1 MTFLG
6 QRARVRDPDRFA
18 DDTPKRGALVS
29 VGDIPI
35 DVPGVGRTLTAK
47 RQAHHFTT
55 LDQARRRAPR
65 CRACCS
71 RGCAPKPTARDRA
84 SWCSAIRSRRSC
96 GSWPFTTPT
105 AAPGDGFK
113 SRCAACLGAWC
124 RSPTKDATSVAV
136 LAGADNPG
144 STTWRGLVVAAEV
157 ECMDYA
163 SANFRHSPSVEQKIA
178 DNLGGWWSPYDGTA
192 FPNEESDI
200 EHIVA
205 KSEARDSGL
214 CAASAEI
221 QKRFTNDMDNL
232 TLAAPTLNRYEK
244 VAKDAAEWQPEH
256 NSCWFAGRVL
266 AVKLEYGLTVDPPES
281 RRPGGHA

>member
-1 MTFLG
+1 MSILNAAAT
-6 QRARVRDPDRFA
+6 
-18 DDTPKRGALVS
+18 KAL
-29 VGDIPI
+29 P
-35 DVPGVGRTLTAK
+35 L
-47 RQAHHFTT
+47 
-55 LDQARRRAPR
+55 RRRR
-65 CRACCS
+65 VL
-71 RGCAPKPTARDRA
+71 
-84 SWCSAIRSRRSC
+84 
-96 GSWPFTTPT
+96 
-105 AAPGDGFK
+105 AAVLLI
-113 SRCAACLGAWC
+113 A
-124 RSPTKDATSVAV
+124 VAV

-266 AVKLEYGLTVDPPES
+266 TVKLEYGLTVDPQEAAALEAMLEGC
-281 RRPGGHA
+281 RIEHVLRPYRPAPSPCPQTAGDGAASSSGS

>member
-1 MTFLG
+1 MTVFL
-6 QRARVRDPDRFA
+6 RMTTVR
-18 DDTPKRGALVS
+18 
-29 VGDIPI
+29 
-35 DVPGVGRTLTAK
+35 
-47 RQAHHFTT
+47 
-55 LDQARRRAPR
+55 
-65 CRACCS
+65 
-71 RGCAPKPTARDRA
+71 
-84 SWCSAIRSRRSC
+84 
-96 GSWPFTTPT
+96 
-105 AAPGDGFK
+105 
-113 SRCAACLGAWC
+113 
-124 RSPTKDATSVAV
+124 VAV
-136 LAGADNPG
+136 LLLTAAAVVAIADEPSGA
-144 STTWRGLVVAAEV
+144 TWRGLVVAAEV

-256 NSCWFAGRVL
+256 NLCWFAGRVL
-266 AVKLEYGLTVDPPES
+266 AVKLEYGLTVNPQEAAALDAMLEGCRIEQVLRPYRPEPS
-281 RRPGGHA
+281 P